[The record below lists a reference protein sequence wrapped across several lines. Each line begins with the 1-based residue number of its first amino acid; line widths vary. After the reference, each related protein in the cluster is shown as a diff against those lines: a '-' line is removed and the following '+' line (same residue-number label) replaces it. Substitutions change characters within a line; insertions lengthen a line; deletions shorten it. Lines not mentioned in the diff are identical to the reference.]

1 MLLIYNKATLLVIEI
16 LLKPL
21 TKSKAKSKAKSKIK
35 HINEKIKEV
44 AKENNILYFKNAQ
57 KKGYNLEET

>member
-1 MLLIYNKATLLVIEI
+1 MYNKATLLVIEI

-21 TKSKAKSKAKSKIK
+21 TKSKAKSKVKSKIK
-35 HINEKIKEV
+35 YINQKIKQA
-44 AKENNILYFKNAQ
+44 AKENNIIFFEEAQ